1 MYKEKYFHERYR
13 NKKVDKLKV
22 FVGIKEIKK
31 EIETDYEIE
40 CENI

>member
-22 FVGIKEIKK
+22 FVGIKEKK
-31 EIETDYEIE
+31 IENDYEIE